1 MFIRRFRP
9 KWLQAVAA
17 AILLLA
23 LALPESGT
31 AQEVKAEEE
40 VEVGD
45 LMAAMEKSFI
55 ELVRTVLVIPVQE
68 SLDEPDFDEVGKR
81 AGEIIETARQ
91 LPRIENYKDD
101 NSFRNYALELENVGK
116 RLADLARKKQTAASA
131 LTLVKLQTACLQ
143 CHKNFRF

>member
-1 MFIRRFRP
+1 MFFRKFRL
-9 KWLQAVAA
+9 KWLLSAAA
-17 AILLLA
+17 AILLLT
-23 LALPESGT
+23 LALPKSGT
-31 AQEVKAEEE
+31 AEE

-68 SLDEPDFDEVGKR
+68 SLDEPDFAEVGKR
-81 AGEIIETARQ
+81 AGEIIKTARQ
-91 LPRIENYKDD
+91 LPKIENYKDD
-101 NSFRNYALELENVGK
+101 NSFRNFALELENVGK
-116 RLADLARKKQTAASA
+116 RLADLAQKKKTVASA

>member
-1 MFIRRFRP
+1 MFYRRFRL
-9 KWLQAVAA
+9 KWLQAAA
-17 AILLLA
+17 AAALLLI
-23 LALPESGT
+23 LALPKIGF
-31 AQEVKAEEE
+31 AQE

-81 AGEIIETARQ
+81 AAEIIKTARQ
-91 LPRIENYKDD
+91 LPKIENYKDD

-116 RLADLARKKQTAASA
+116 RLADLARKKQTVASA